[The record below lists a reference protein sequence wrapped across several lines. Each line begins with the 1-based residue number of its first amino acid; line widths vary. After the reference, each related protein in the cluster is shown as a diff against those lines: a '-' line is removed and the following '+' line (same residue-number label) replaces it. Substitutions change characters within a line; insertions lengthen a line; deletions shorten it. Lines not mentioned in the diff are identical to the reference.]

1 MFFPFGFDNSL
12 VVLLI
17 LQVVR
22 KELPDEKVGSL
33 TCSRFL
39 INTENHTSSTL
50 SPHVLETGTFIMCL

>member
-22 KELPDEKVGSL
+22 KELPDEKVGVVCVVDGKHQV
-33 TCSRFL
+33 TIII
-39 INTENHTSSTL
+39 INNRNQELES
-50 SPHVLETGTFIMCL
+50 VLGSM